1 MTQKFGHLYHLV
13 AKLQTNFLP
22 TISRFLMINE
32 AFLSGLN
39 SSLMCH
45 SGTVLCT
52 KLPFGINVYIQLIT
66 TK

>member
-1 MTQKFGHLYHLV
+1 MTQMCGHLYHLV

-22 TISRFLMINE
+22 TISRLLIIYE

-39 SSLMCH
+39 SSLKSH

-52 KLPFGINVYIQLIT
+52 KLPLTTDVYIQSMT